1 MMFNEKLLE
10 TGFADKSEYDKVWFG
25 LVEEIAELD
34 VQIMLEK
41 AARDEDS
48 LPSITML
55 EAQLNRKKNL
65 LKRLDSEAM
74 IQIV

>member
-1 MMFNEKLLE
+1 MNINEKMLE
-10 TGFADKSEYDKVWFG
+10 TGFADKSEYDKAWFG

-48 LPSITML
+48 LPSITIL
-55 EAQLNRKKNL
+55 QAQLNRKKYL
-65 LKRLDSEAM
+65 LKRLDSEGM
-74 IQIV
+74 IQIM